1 MAGNMDEVLAL
12 GRLSLENPRKAARVL
27 VAMDVPV
34 AARTAG
40 LLLVAVASTVL
51 SHIGFLIQPPTD
63 DPIGQF
69 IAASPF
75 RTAAFQ
81 WLLLSVSVLLIYR
94 VGRMRGGSGS
104 MNDALLVVV
113 WLQVLMLGLQLL
125 QVLLLLISPVLA
137 AVVGLAG
144 IVLFLWLLTNFVAEL
159 HGFQS
164 LLAVFG
170 AIVLT
175 GFAVAFLFVF
185 ILAMFFGPEAL
196 AHV

>member
-1 MAGNMDEVLAL
+1 
-12 GRLSLENPRKAARVL
+12 
-27 VAMDVPV
+27 
-34 AARTAG
+34 
-40 LLLVAVASTVL
+40 
-51 SHIGFLIQPPTD
+51 
-63 DPIGQF
+63 
-69 IAASPF
+69 
-75 RTAAFQ
+75 
-81 WLLLSVSVLLIYR
+81 
-94 VGRMRGGSGS
+94 